1 MHIPDYIAIGV
12 LVACLGARWWFF
24 RDVTHDGREA
34 VCGHLLAS
42 SG

>member
-1 MHIPDYIAIGV
+1 MSTIRPLSAFLSHAWGR
-12 LVACLGARWWFF
+12 RWWFF

-34 VCGHLLAS
+34 VYGHLLAS